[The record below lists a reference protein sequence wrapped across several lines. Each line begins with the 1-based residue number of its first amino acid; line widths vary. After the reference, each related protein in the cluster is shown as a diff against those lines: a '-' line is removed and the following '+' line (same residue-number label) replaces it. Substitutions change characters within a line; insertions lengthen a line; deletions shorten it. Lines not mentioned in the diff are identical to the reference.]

1 MQDHTKSESKL
12 TALELALAYAAKGIP
27 AFPCDPKTKRPYLAS
42 KRDAA
47 GRKIPKSGGFY
58 DATTDR
64 ETIIKWWTQHPDA
77 MIGIP
82 TGQASGFWV
91 VDVDYD
97 PEKGIDGLLEWKKL
111 QDQYG
116 TVPVTG
122 SVATPRGGTHYYLK
136 TEPGVVIKNSA
147 SSIAPGIDIR
157 GEGGYIIAAGSVR
170 SDGSRYEVLHPLDD
184 CAPMPPWLRA
194 SATKRGGAKPKDRT
208 TYVPR
213 QKAANSNVNIDE
225 EIAKVASTT
234 TGSRNDALNRC
245 AFVLGKAGLD
255 LSDATE
261 RLTAACR
268 ENGLLAEDG
277 EQAVTDTITR
287 AFADGQAAAASDPDD
302 DAGEAEA
309 EKHIERLNKDYFV
322 ASYGSDVLVCSIE
335 KDETGRMAPV
345 YRSFQAFERLHSNV
359 LVWRRGKPIKLG
371 KFWLEHPNRRQ
382 YVGVSFV
389 PNGPDILPGNIK
401 NLWLGFAVK
410 PKQGDCNLILKHILE
425 VLANGDVALA
435 NYILNYLAWT
445 VQNPDKPAE
454 VVLIFK
460 GSEGTG
466 KGLLGRLI
474 MDLFGSASMH
484 ISSSR
489 HLVGNFNAHLDCT
502 VVLFADE
509 AFWAGDKAARGAF
522 FALITE
528 PYITVERKGIDA
540 KQVINRLHI
549 IIATNEDWVVPAEYD
564 SRRYAVFEVSGK
576 YKQKAEYF
584 KPIYEQIEQGGRE
597 ALLFDLLHR
606 DIGYFHPRQIIKTNA
621 FRDQVIHSMGPLD
634 AFWLHLIEEGHL
646 PVHDGDAPKNVMYTH
661 SVGHIDGIL
670 DQLRRSDH
678 RLKHTTDRQMAKFLR
693 EKGCTTWHGYR
704 RRGWRLPPLAQA
716 RADWEK
722 NYGKWDWP
730 NDNEDWETYPESA
743 F

>member
-1 MQDHTKSESKL
+1 MANSQKIRDRSPLEV
-12 TALELALAYAAKGIP
+12 ALSYAGKGIP
-27 AFPCDPKTKRPYLAS
+27 VFPCNPKTKKPYLAS

-47 GRKIPKSGGFY
+47 GKKMPKSGGFY
-58 DATTDR
+58 EATTDR
-64 ETIIKWWTQHPDA
+64 ETIFKWWTQHPDA

-82 TGQASGFWV
+82 TGQASGYDV

-97 PEKGIDGLLEWKKL
+97 PEKGINGLHELKKL
-111 QDQYG
+111 EEQFG
-116 TVPVTG
+116 PMPVTG
-122 SVATPRGGTHYYLK
+122 SVTTPRGGRHYYFK
-136 TEPGVVIKNSA
+136 SPYGVVIKNSA
-147 SSIAPGIDIR
+147 SSIALGIDIR

-194 SATKRGGAKPKDRT
+194 SATKRGGAKPKAHT
-208 TYVPR
+208 TSAPR

-245 AFVLGKAGLD
+245 AFVLGKEDFDEIKAI
-255 LSDATE
+255 E

-277 EQAVTDTITR
+277 EQVVTDTITR
-287 AFADGQAAAASDPDD
+287 AFADGQAAAASDHDD
-302 DAGEAEA
+302 DAGGAEA
-309 EKHIERLNKDYFV
+309 EEHIERLNKVFFV
-322 ASYGSDVLVCSIE
+322 TAYGSDVLVCSIE

-359 LVWRRGKPIKLG
+359 LVWRGGKPVKLG

-382 YVGVSFV
+382 YAGVSFV

-401 NLWLGFAVK
+401 NLWLGFAVQ
-410 PKQGDCNLILKHILE
+410 PKQGSCDLILKHILE

-445 VQNPDKPAE
+445 VQNPDKQAE

-502 VVLFADE
+502 VALFADE

-549 IIATNEDWVVPAEYD
+549 IMATNEDWVVPAEYD
-564 SRRYAVFEVSGK
+564 SRRYAVFEVSDK

-597 ALLFDLLHR
+597 AFLFELLHR
-606 DIGYFHPRQIIKTNA
+606 DIGDFHPRQIIKTAA
-621 FRDQVIHSMGPLD
+621 FRDQVASSLGPLPAWWVGFLED
-634 AFWLHLIEEGHL
+634 GFL
-646 PVHDGDAPKNVMYTH
+646 PVVLGDAPKNVIPSSHLRGGMDLRDMMRK
-661 SVGHIDGIL
+661 G
-670 DQLRRSDH
+670 DQRFVHVSQH
-678 RLKHTTDRQMAKFLR
+678 KITKFLR
-693 EKGCTTWHGYR
+693 AQGCEQWRVGC
-704 RRGWRLPPLAQA
+704 RGWRLPPLAQA

-722 NYGKWDWP
+722 KYGKWDWP
-730 NDNEDWETYPESA
+730 NDNEDWDTYPESA